1 MKNLEKLLLSA
12 SMALF
17 ISPIEPVSSRPAYCN
32 NTENLPPIKK
42 EICEKGIGRK
52 KVVDQASGLS
62 FINIPNDDGWDTR
75 LKVDAPF
82 SSLVKITSS
91 FDGEDEYAVY
101 DNFYNRKNCE
111 FPFTC
116 YRAGV
121 ITKWTPE
128 YLSGVNYLV
137 KTATEPLLSPID
149 IKHLG
154 KTYTLYGEEGKF
166 ILPNPLIES
175 IKSEKIHLS

>member
-62 FINIPNDDGWDTR
+62 FINIPNDDSWDTR